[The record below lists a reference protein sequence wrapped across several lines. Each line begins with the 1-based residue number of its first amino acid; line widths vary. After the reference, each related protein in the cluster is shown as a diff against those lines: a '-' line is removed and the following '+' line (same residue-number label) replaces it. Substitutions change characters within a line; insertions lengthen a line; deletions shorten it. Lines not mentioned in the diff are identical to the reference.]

1 MARRRSVP
9 IITPGAVANAQRFAI
24 VTDIGGDIM
33 GSFSIWHWVIVLG
46 LFGGIG
52 YAIWRS
58 PGQRSAASEV
68 ADGGT
73 LKTTVGPTG
82 LGGWLVLVMLGQ
94 LSAILKTAK
103 GLIDDLEL
111 STAVPAEHAHVVYF
125 NLAMNIGFLA
135 LIGLTTVQ
143 MFRTKR
149 AFPTLWKAQGVAAV
163 VFPIVDRVV
172 VSATMNVPVT
182 KMFDGTAMGEM
193 IAAPI
198 AIVIGWWYMNAS
210 VRVKN
215 TFVN

>member
-1 MARRRSVP
+1 M
-9 IITPGAVANAQRFAI
+9 T
-24 VTDIGGDIM
+24 

-58 PGQRSAASEV
+58 LRQRSAALAV
-68 ADGGT
+68 ANGGT

-103 GLIDDLEL
+103 SLIDDLEL
-111 STAVPAEHAHVVYF
+111 LKEVPAEHAHVVDF
-125 NLAMNIGFLA
+125 QLAMNIGFLA
-135 LIGLTTVQ
+135 LVGLITVQ

-163 VFPIVDRVV
+163 LLPIVDLVV
-172 VSATMNVPVT
+172 VSAMMNLPVV

-198 AIVIGWWYMNAS
+198 AIVIGWWYMNVS
-210 VRVKN
+210 SRVKN